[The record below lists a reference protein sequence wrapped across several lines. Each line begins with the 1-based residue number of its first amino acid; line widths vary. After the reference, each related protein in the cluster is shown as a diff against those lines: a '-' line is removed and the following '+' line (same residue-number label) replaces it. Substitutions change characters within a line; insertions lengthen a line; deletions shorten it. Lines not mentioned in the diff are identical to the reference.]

1 MQKTIKHSV
10 QCSGT
15 SITGQHETKVT
26 FFPAEPDTGI
36 MFIRD
41 DLPTKPQIEC
51 RSEYASTDAR
61 WTSFKKNNIRV
72 EHTEHLLA
80 AIAGLGIDNIKIL
93 LSSPHIPV
101 VSHFSSNEFVEA
113 LLQAELVIQ
122 NSPKR
127 YLTITEPQWV
137 FDCFTFKG
145 QRFDNILIALPA
157 DEPTF
162 TYLLDYP
169 NKQLPTQLAHYQL
182 SATSEFISEL
192 APARSYIMDY
202 EYESVKR
209 LIGSAIDQCLVI
221 SNETD
226 SMLRWENEPA
236 RHKLVDLIGDLS
248 TIGRPIKGHFIGIR
262 TGHKTNI
269 QMAKKISGLFRGNH
283 L

>member
-15 SITGQHETKVT
+15 SITGQIQTQIT

-36 MFIRD
+36 IFIRD

-51 RSEYASTDAR
+51 RSEYACTDAR
-61 WTSFKKNNIRV
+61 WTSLVKNNIRV

-80 AIAGLGIDNIKIL
+80 AIAGLGIDNIKVH
-93 LSSPHIPV
+93 LSSQHIPV

-113 LLQAELVIQ
+113 LLEAEPVIQ
-122 NSPKR
+122 QLPKS

-137 FDCFTFKG
+137 FDSFIYNN
-145 QRFDNILIALPA
+145 QRYDSILIALPA
-157 DEPTF
+157 SEPTF
-162 TYLLDYP
+162 TYMLDYP
-169 NKQLPTQLAHYQL
+169 SKQISTQLAHYQL
-182 SATSEFISEL
+182 STNSEFVSEL

-202 EYESVKR
+202 EYESVEK
-209 LIGSAIDQCLVI
+209 LIGSAIDQCLII

-226 SMLRWENEPA
+226 SELRWENEPA

-248 TIGRPIKGHFIGIR
+248 TIGRQVKGHFIGIR

-269 QMAKKISGLFRGNH
+269 QMAKKICQLFRGDH
-283 L
+283 Q